1 MQPNSQFHT
10 VSNFQDFVSTPLK
23 GAMNAICWNRD
34 LVGDFAEIV
43 RKVELNG
50 NITEL
55 TIEDLHALE
64 LSEQGQH
71 AREIIINDFEL
82 LSAFGA
88 SPSINVIK
96 CYDRDEEFSFIST
109 DVYSFHVDRSPI
121 PVDTFLCTY
130 YGDASDI
137 VPNSEVI
144 QKILVPE
151 IRAELKKLYE
161 DDEEGFDSFLIE
173 NFFDLHYELLP
184 DANPTNLGNGNL
196 WRLATD
202 YPNSEVLPC
211 VHRAPNESSGLN
223 RLMLIC

>member
-1 MQPNSQFHT
+1 MHPNSQFHT
-10 VSNFQDFVSTPLK
+10 VTNFQDFVSTPLK

-43 RKVELNG
+43 NKVELNG

-55 TIEDLHALE
+55 TIEVLQNLD
-64 LSEQGQH
+64 LSEQGQL
-71 AREIIINDFEL
+71 ARDIIIHDFQL
-82 LSAFGA
+82 LSVHSA

-96 CYDRDEEFSFIST
+96 CYDRDDDFSFIST

-137 VPNSEVI
+137 VPNSQVV

-151 IRAELKKLYE
+151 IRAELKKLYDGAE
-161 DDEEGFDSFLIE
+161 DGFESFLIE

-184 DANPTNLGNGNL
+184 DATPTNLGNGNL

-202 YPNSEVLPC
+202 YPNSDVLPC

>member
-1 MQPNSQFHT
+1 MQPNSQFLT

-23 GAMNAICWNRD
+23 GAMNAICWKRD

-43 RKVELNG
+43 GKVELNG
-50 NITEL
+50 KITEL
-55 TIEDLHALE
+55 TVEVLQSLD
-64 LSEQGQH
+64 LSEQGQL
-71 AREIIINDFEL
+71 AREIIVNDFQL
-82 LSAFGA
+82 LSSHGA

-96 CYDRDEEFSFIST
+96 SYERDNDFSFIST

-137 VPNSEVI
+137 VPNSQVI
-144 QKILVPE
+144 QKILVPQ
-151 IRAELKKLYE
+151 IRTALKKLYDAE
-161 DDEEGFDSFLIE
+161 EEGFESYLIE

-184 DANPTNLGNGNL
+184 HANLTNLGNGNL

-202 YPNSEVLPC
+202 YPNSEALPC
-211 VHRAPNESSGLN
+211 VHRAPNESSGQL

>member
-1 MQPNSQFHT
+1 MQPHTQFQS

-23 GAMNAICWNRD
+23 GEMNAVCWHRE
-34 LVGDFAEIV
+34 LIGDFAEIV
-43 RKVELNG
+43 NKVELNG

-64 LSEQGQH
+64 LSELGQL
-71 AREIIINDFEL
+71 ARDIIINDFEL

-96 CYDRDEEFSFIST
+96 CYDRDDEFSFIST
-109 DVYSFHVDRSPI
+109 DVYSFHVDRSPL

-137 VPNSEVI
+137 IPNSQVI

-151 IRAELKKLYE
+151 IRTELKKLYE
-161 DDEEGFDSFLIE
+161 GDEDGFDSFLIE
-173 NFFDLHYELLP
+173 NFFDLHYQLKP
-184 DANPTNLGNGNL
+184 DANPINLGNGNL

>member
-1 MQPNSQFHT
+1 MQPSPQFLA

-23 GAMNAICWNRD
+23 GAMNAICWKRD
-34 LVGDFAEIV
+34 LLGDFGEIV
-43 RKVELNG
+43 NKVELNG

-55 TIEDLHALE
+55 TIEVLQSLD
-64 LSEQGQH
+64 LSERGQL
-71 AREIIINDFEL
+71 ARDIIINDFEL
-82 LSAFGA
+82 LSAHGA

-96 CYDRDEEFSFIST
+96 SYERDNDFSFIST

-137 VPNSEVI
+137 VPNSQAI

-151 IRAELKKLYE
+151 IRAALKKLYHG
-161 DDEEGFDSFLIE
+161 DEEGFDAFLIE

-184 DANPTNLGNGNL
+184 NANPTNLGNGNL

-202 YPNSEVLPC
+202 YPNSDVLPC
-211 VHRAPNESSGLN
+211 VHRAPNEISGLN

>member
-1 MQPNSQFHT
+1 MQPTTQFLT

-23 GAMNAICWNRD
+23 GEMNAVCWHRE

-43 RKVELNG
+43 NKVELNG

-55 TIEDLHALE
+55 TIEDLLALE
-64 LSEQGQH
+64 LSGLGQL
-71 AREIIINDFEL
+71 ARDIIINDFQL
-82 LSAFGA
+82 LASHGV
-88 SPSINVIK
+88 SPSINLIK
-96 CYDRDEEFSFIST
+96 YYDRDDEFSFIST

-137 VPNSEVI
+137 VPNSQVI

-151 IRAELKKLYE
+151 IRAELKKLYDGDE
-161 DDEEGFDSFLIE
+161 DGFEAFLIE
-173 NFFDLHYELLP
+173 NFFDLHYELKP
-184 DANPTNLGNGNL
+184 DAKPTNLGKGNL

-202 YPNSEVLPC
+202 YPNCEVLPC

>member
-1 MQPNSQFHT
+1 MLPTTQFHT

-23 GAMNAICWNRD
+23 GAMNSVCWNRD

-43 RKVELNG
+43 SKVELNG

-55 TIEDLHALE
+55 TIEVLQSLD
-64 LSEQGQH
+64 LSEQGQF
-71 AREIIINDFEL
+71 AREIIINDFQL

-96 CYDRDEEFSFIST
+96 CYDRDDEYSFIST

-121 PVDTFLCTY
+121 SVDTFLCTY
-130 YGDASDI
+130 YGDASEI
-137 VPNSEVI
+137 VPNSQVI

-151 IRAELKKLYE
+151 IRAELRKLYE
-161 DDEEGFDSFLIE
+161 GDEDGFDSFLVE

-184 DANPTNLGNGNL
+184 DANPTNLGNSNL

-202 YPNSEVLPC
+202 YPNSEVLSC